1 MILYSQEYETEPD
14 TPRKERLN
22 LSMTTIPNDGDG
34 EPSGRGEGTEV
45 ILPDSAP
52 I

>member
-1 MILYSQEYETEPD
+1 MILHSQEYETEPD

-22 LSMTTIPNDGDG
+22 LSMTTIPNDGDR
-34 EPSGRGEGTEV
+34 EPSEREGTEV
-45 ILPDSAP
+45 ILLDSAP